1 MKQIRDAMVPGVDV
15 PKSDEFV
22 NFERTF
28 IEKWQ
33 AAQTQARKELGKLYA
48 LVEMGEEATVDGLI
62 SDLVVQERL
71 DAMIDK
77 CLKHL
82 LAVFLQ
88 NGNGIHEKNNTLN
101 AWLMGGNRRVR

>member
-22 NFERTF
+22 KFERTF

-62 SDLVVQERL
+62 SDLVVPR
-71 DAMIDK
+71 
-77 CLKHL
+77 HL
-82 LAVFLQ
+82 LLVEGASSS
-88 NGNGIHEKNNTLN
+88 
-101 AWLMGGNRRVR
+101 ARVAICACGRLPVSVLG